1 MTWALLLPWPR
12 EAALA
17 LGRRFG
23 AFLRRPGFRVD
34 LAFVVAGSAFR
45 AAALALPDYAGE
57 VAVG

>member
-12 EAALA
+12 VAGLA

-34 LAFVVAGSAFR
+34 LALVVAAGGFR
-45 AAALALPDYAGE
+45 AAARVVLQLSIG
-57 VAVG
+57 VR